1 MSTEAL
7 RRSIFP
13 RIVLLAGLFLAGFPL
28 PSPFAAIAPAN
39 AQESVP
45 AAYKGDGG
53 KVRLLANPA
62 GTNSF
67 IPFVMKK
74 YKLDAKYGFE
84 LQVVPAVNP
93 QAMLTAVQ
101 AGGAEIG
108 NVFWSDIARWR
119 NAGVKVVGI
128 SPMLAWAD
136 FAVVPASSS
145 IRTLAD
151 LKGKKLGVTSRNSLN
166 FVVMRAVAQR
176 NFGFDLEK
184 EVVVHEGSVSLLRGL
199 LEQGQLDASEMYNSL
214 APAMFASGKFRPLAQ
229 IRELIVQLGLPDA
242 PFLLYMCDE
251 NYATAH
257 PANVR
262 AFLAAFR
269 ETIEIL
275 KVDDAA
281 WLDRGKEMKLDE
293 QAIVPFRDAARKDLI
308 GKFSPTTEADIRKTF
323 DLLLATAGT
332 GVLGLSELP
341 AGFMTLDYQ

>member
-1 MSTEAL
+1 MNAATL
-7 RRSIFP
+7 QRTT
-13 RIVLLAGLFLAGFPL
+13 V
-28 PSPFAAIAPAN
+28 AIALALTAFLSLTPSGNAN
-39 AQESVP
+39 DTAP

-67 IPFVMKK
+67 IPFVIKK

-84 LQVVPAVNP
+84 LQMVPAASP

-128 SPMLAWAD
+128 SPILAWAD
-136 FAVVPASSS
+136 FAVVPEASA
-145 IRTLAD
+145 IRTFAD
-151 LKGKKLGVTSRNSLN
+151 LKGRKLGVTSRNSLN
-166 FVVMRAVAQR
+166 FVVMRATAQR

-184 EVVVHEGSVSLLRGL
+184 EATIHEGSVSLLRGL
-199 LEQGQLDASEMYNSL
+199 MEQGQLDATEMYNSL
-214 APAMFASGKFRPLAQ
+214 APAMFATGKFRPLAQ

-242 PFLLYMCDE
+242 PFLLYMCDQ
-251 NYATAH
+251 NYAAAH

-281 WLDRGKEMKLDE
+281 WLERGREMKLDE

-308 GKFSPTTEADIRKTF
+308 GKFSPSTEADIRKTF

-341 AGFMTLDYQ
+341 AGFMTLEYQ

>member
-1 MSTEAL
+1 M
-7 RRSIFP
+7 
-13 RIVLLAGLFLAGFPL
+13 
-28 PSPFAAIAPAN
+28 
-39 AQESVP
+39 
-45 AAYKGDGG
+45 
-53 KVRLLANPA
+53 
-62 GTNSF
+62 
-67 IPFVMKK
+67 
-74 YKLDAKYGFE
+74 
-84 LQVVPAVNP
+84 
-93 QAMLTAVQ
+93 
-101 AGGAEIG
+101 
-108 NVFWSDIARWR
+108 
-119 NAGVKVVGI
+119 
-128 SPMLAWAD
+128 
-136 FAVVPASSS
+136 
-145 IRTLAD
+145 
-151 LKGKKLGVTSRNSLN
+151 
-166 FVVMRAVAQR
+166 
-176 NFGFDLEK
+176 
-184 EVVVHEGSVSLLRGL
+184 SLLRGL

-242 PFLLYMCDE
+242 PFLLYMCDQ

-308 GKFSPTTEADIRKTF
+308 GKFAPTTEADIRKTF